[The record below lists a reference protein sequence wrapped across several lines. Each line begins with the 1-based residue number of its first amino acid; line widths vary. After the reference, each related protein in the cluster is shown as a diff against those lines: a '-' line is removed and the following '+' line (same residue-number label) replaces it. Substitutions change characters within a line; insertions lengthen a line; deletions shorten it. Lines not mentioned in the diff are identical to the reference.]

1 MNALERIAD
10 IRQVLSNCIAES
22 VNSPDLEV
30 SEICEIL
37 YAFRE
42 LKRDIGMLDSELEQ
56 AAIGKMEEDII
67 VLSSGQ
73 QVERRTGADRK
84 AWDHKGLAS
93 IVANRIYESSI
104 DMDTGEVLLSPMEMM
119 AKMLDYAA
127 PSYWRVGELGKIGV
141 SADSYCEKSE
151 GKVSISITS
160 KK

>member
-1 MNALERIAD
+1 
-10 IRQVLSNCIAES
+10 
-22 VNSPDLEV
+22 
-30 SEICEIL
+30 
-37 YAFRE
+37 
-42 LKRDIGMLDSELEQ
+42 MLDSELEQ

>member
-1 MNALERIAD
+1 MDALERIAD
-10 IRQVLSNCIAES
+10 IRQILSNCINDV
-22 VNSPDLEV
+22 VNSPDMEV
-30 SEICEIL
+30 GGVCEVL
-37 YAFRE
+37 YALRE
-42 LKRDIGMLDSELEQ
+42 LKKDLGLLDGELEQ
-56 AAIGKMEEDII
+56 AAIGKMEENII
-67 VLSSGQ
+67 LLPSGQ

-84 AWDHKGLAS
+84 AWDHKGLAT

-104 DMDTGEVLLSPMEMM
+104 DMDTGEVLLSPTEMM